1 MINPEA
7 WKIVDG
13 KLFLALSKGLSDKW
27 SESPA
32 ANIAKADENWEKIVG
47 QN

>member
-13 KLFLALSKGLSDKW
+13 KLFLALTKGTIDKW
-27 SESPA
+27 SQTPA
-32 ANIAKADENWEKIVG
+32 ANIAKADQNWAKIVG